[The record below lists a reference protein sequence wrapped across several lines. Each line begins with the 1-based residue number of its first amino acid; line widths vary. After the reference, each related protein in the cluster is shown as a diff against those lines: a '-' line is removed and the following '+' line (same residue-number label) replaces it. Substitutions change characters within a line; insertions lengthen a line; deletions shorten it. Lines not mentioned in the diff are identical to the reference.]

1 LFKQIYMTNPFDWKN
16 QPAKI
21 NMRDLN
27 IANRNSYQQSMV
39 INKRRAQGIE
49 PSLPYSP
56 KSNDAEPKKF
66 AIDMPVMPVHASTI
80 RARKKKGEPKDV

>member
-1 LFKQIYMTNPFDWKN
+1 MTNPFDWKN

-21 NMRDLN
+21 SMRDLN
-27 IANRNSYQQSMV
+27 IANRNSYQQSVV
-39 INKRRAQGIE
+39 INNRRAQGIE

-66 AIDMPVMPVHASTI
+66 AVAMPVMPVHASTV
-80 RARKKKGEPKDV
+80 RARKKKGESK